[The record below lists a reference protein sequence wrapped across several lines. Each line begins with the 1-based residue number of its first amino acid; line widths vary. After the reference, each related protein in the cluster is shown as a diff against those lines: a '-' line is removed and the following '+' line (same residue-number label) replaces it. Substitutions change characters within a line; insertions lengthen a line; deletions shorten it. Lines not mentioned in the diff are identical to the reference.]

1 MNPEIAPI
9 LDVPEPPSL
18 GAQGARLR
26 YDHPGLEPLEKFGD
40 ILDTCTQGDGK
51 RAENPAEE
59 LGWLATRSS
68 RNCLRQPTFALL
80 RYGGH
85 PSPESR
91 AKGGAGYGDRTRLTG
106 LGSQDITT
114 MLSPH
119 A

>member
-18 GAQGARLR
+18 GAQGARNR

-68 RNCLRQPTFALL
+68 RNCLRQPTFALCATVGTL
-80 RYGGH
+80 RLNR
-85 PSPESR
+85 ERRVER
-91 AKGGAGYGDRTRLTG
+91 ATG
-106 LGSQDITT
+106 IETD
-114 MLSPH
+114 
-119 A
+119 